1 MLKGI
6 YRTLAGKSA
15 TEKRMEMVVH
25 NIANALTPGYK
36 IARPLL
42 AGRIKDEAVQPNG
55 NQAGVPASQINY
67 ADGSLLD
74 SHIDFT
80 EAPLIESG
88 STLDLGIKGD
98 GFFVVSV
105 NGKNMYTRN
114 GQLTLNSEKT
124 LVTLDGNP
132 VMGNGGAITI
142 DGKDVKIEG
151 DGTIYIDKR
160 VADKIKV
167 VTFEEKKGLKSFGSS
182 LYINANPKNVETTP
196 ENYSVK
202 QGYYEASN
210 VNIVKEM
217 VEMMSTLRAYE
228 SYSKVDGFFADMVS
242 KLVNIG
248 RV

>member
-6 YRTLAGKSA
+6 YRTMAGKSA
-15 TEKRMEMVVH
+15 TEKRMEMVVN

-36 IARPLL
+36 VARPLF
-42 AGRIKDEAVQPNG
+42 AGTIKDETVQRNDNRVSVPN
-55 NQAGVPASQINY
+55 SQINF
-67 ADGSLLD
+67 ADGSLVD
-74 SHIDFT
+74 SHIDFAD
-80 EAPLIESG
+80 APLIETS

-114 GQLTLNSEKT
+114 GQFTLNSEKK

-132 VMGNGGAITI
+132 VMGDGGEITI
-142 DGKDVKIEG
+142 DGKDTKIEK
-151 DGTIYIDKR
+151 DGTIYIDKSP
-160 VADKIKV
+160 ADKIKV
-167 VTFEEKKGLKSFGSS
+167 VSFEDKKGLKNYGRS
-182 LYINANPKNVETTP
+182 LFINTNPNNAETTP
-196 ENYSVK
+196 EKYSVE

-228 SYSKVDGFFADMVS
+228 SYSKVDQFFSDMVS
-242 KLVNIG
+242 KLINIG

>member
-1 MLKGI
+1 
-6 YRTLAGKSA
+6 
-15 TEKRMEMVVH
+15 MELVVH
-25 NIANALTPGYK
+25 NIANALTPGFK

-42 AGRIKDEAVQPNG
+42 AGRIKDEAVQPND
-55 NQAGVPASQINY
+55 NQASVPASQINY
-67 ADGSLLD
+67 VDGSFLD
-74 SHIDFT
+74 TQIDFT

-114 GQLTLNSEKT
+114 GQFTLNNEKT
-124 LVTLDGNP
+124 LVTLDGSP
-132 VMGNGGAITI
+132 VMGDGGAITI
-142 DGKDVKIEG
+142 DGKDIKIEN

-160 VADKIKV
+160 VVDKIKV
-167 VTFEEKKGLKSFGSS
+167 VTFEDKKGLKSFGKS
-182 LYINANPKNVETTP
+182 LFTNTNPNSFETAP
-196 ENYSVK
+196 EKYSVK
-202 QGYYEASN
+202 QGHYEASN

-228 SYSKVDGFFADMVS
+228 SYSKVDGFFADMIS
-242 KLVNIG
+242 KLINIG